1 MTSQIRRAGLA
12 YIAACF
18 TLAGC
23 ANQTIPGTNHPDQQH
38 IDNTGA
44 CAQLAR
50 ESWPAVKDR
59 LSMTEDM
66 LHSNERLFI
75 IDETMKA
82 VADNLVSESE
92 IPQVWNDNL
101 RGAIDG
107 VVMNKIPRANVLT
120 RNMVKD
126 RVINSIVSSL
136 ELDNACVL
144 VNNPT
149 KTLADEV
156 DSLATR
162 LENQEKQ

>member
-1 MTSQIRRAGLA
+1 MTPPIRRAGLVC
-12 YIAACF
+12 IAACF

-23 ANQTIPGTNHPDQQH
+23 AQQTIPGADHPEQQH
-38 IDNTGA
+38 FDNTGA

-59 LSMTEDM
+59 LYMTEDT
-66 LHSNERLFI
+66 LHSNERLFV

-82 VADNLVSESE
+82 VADNLVAESE
-92 IPQVWNDNL
+92 IPRVWNDNL

-107 VVMNKIPRANVLT
+107 VVMNKIPRTSVLT

-126 RVINSIVSSL
+126 RVGNSIVNSL
-136 ELDNACVL
+136 ELNDACVL
-144 VNNPT
+144 VHNPT

-162 LENQEKQ
+162 LETQEQQ